1 MEAYTLYKLSLEIE
15 KIILKFDTLIGH
27 AMLTFG
33 SNFILINK
41 NSEATTCMHCQR
53 R

>member
-1 MEAYTLYKLSLEIE
+1 MEAYTLYLLSLGIE
-15 KIILKFDTLIGH
+15 KIILKLDTLIGH
-27 AMLTFG
+27 ATLTFR

-41 NSEATTCMHCQR
+41 DSEAITLMHCQR